1 MFLRDIGYDGLS
13 MLKMDTTGSYEWK
26 PEDREQINKYIGEQK
41 LFKVVTRLMKNK
53 RYTKEIQAL
62 QALRRSNIMLDDER
76 VKLKTTL
83 LPIHQELNTAIRE
96 AQKIAEARYL
106 SENPNI
112 EQSIINAQLA
122 KEEIKV
128 GNVEEAGNIQ
138 KRDQDTRQLI
148 NYGN

>member
-53 RYTKEIQAL
+53 RYTKEIQSL
-62 QALRRSNIMLDDER
+62 QALRRSNVMLDDER
-76 VKLKTTL
+76 IKLKTTL

-122 KEEIKV
+122 KEEMKWV
-128 GNVEEAGNIQ
+128 MNQ
-138 KRDQDTRQLI
+138 KLSR
-148 NYGN
+148 